1 MPSGPSEGRGALDT
15 GRRSTLRLA
24 TLLAVPCAA
33 ASIAVTSTA
42 SHAASVLTE
51 HRPQRAATTL
61 YVDGDAH
68 AGDPPDQCPG
78 DGSDAS
84 PFRSIDCAFASG
96 TIRAGTTLQL
106 RDSDIPYAGA
116 NSAAHALPSGTE
128 TDPIVIEPAPGHAP
142 IITGPVTLAGLR
154 YWTLRDL
161 VFDGSGGGT
170 PSTEAIRI
178 ASDGIDTTLGVR
190 IEGVTI
196 RQWPERGIVLQGT
209 SSAPLAGA
217 VIQGN
222 RIEGARDTG
231 LWLADVASS
240 TIALNEISELDCVA
254 YAPFTLC
261 DECGPENCALCGDC
275 LGVPLGNCGATSEHE
290 IGGQSGVRVLGNS
303 FDIELVNNHFHDFLD
318 DACGVERT
326 RTAAVFITGAEARDS
341 RIAHNLIERIAPGNP
356 DNGYGILM
364 YQSAPGWLVE
374 RNVLTEIGHCAL
386 CEGDWLFYGSRQ
398 TQWLHNTV
406 VGVTGSAI
414 EIRWAAE
421 AQLRGNLVADAPD
434 APVRVWADGV
444 AEAPMFDNNL
454 YWGGGGDLAVGRWGD
469 DTPLSFLEWQIVCMC
484 DPSSAWGDP
493 HLPAAPP
500 FDPTPAEVSLAIDLV
515 PALDARPFH
524 GAAHDAGALE
534 APLALQARI
543 RNDSPDLVRLTLQNE
558 FAPPLTGFEG
568 CVGFSVETSDVSLP
582 LDSCAVVGDELQ
594 LRLVEPADGGT
605 LVTLTYAGG
614 SVSDSAA
621 IGGLLGA
628 RLRPMSLIVDN
639 EAPLP
644 SVDDTAGE
652 ASDSNG
658 TTSTSTDPD
667 GGSDGGLS
675 GDDEGGGCFCRGDGS
690 APRSAPSPLAWLL
703 PLLARRRRTG
713 GAATDRAGC

>member
-15 GRRSTLRLA
+15 GRRWTLRLA

-42 SHAASVLTE
+42 SYADSVLTE
-51 HRPQRAATTL
+51 HRPLRAATVL

-106 RDSDIPYAGA
+106 RDSEIPYAGA
-116 NSAAHALPSGTE
+116 DSAAHALPSGTE
-128 TDPIVIEPAPGHAP
+128 ANPIVIEPAPGHAP
-142 IITGPVTLAGLR
+142 ILTGPLTLAGLR

-178 ASDGIDTTLGVR
+178 TSDGIDTTLGVR
-190 IEGVTI
+190 IEGTTI
-196 RQWPERGIVLQGT
+196 RQWPDRGIVLRGT
-209 SSAPLAGA
+209 SSTPLTGA
-217 VIQGN
+217 VVQGN

-231 LWLADVASS
+231 LWLENVASS
-240 TIALNEISELDCVA
+240 TIALNEVSELDCVA
-254 YAPFTLC
+254 YSPFTLC

-275 LGVPLGNCGATSEHE
+275 LGVPLGDCGATSEHE

-303 FDIELVNNHFHDFLD
+303 FDIELINNHFHDFLD

-326 RTAAVFITGAEARDS
+326 RTAAVFITGAGARDS

-434 APVRVWADGV
+434 APVRVWAEGV

-454 YWGGGGDLAVGRWGD
+454 YWGGDLVVGRWGD

-493 HLPAAPP
+493 FLPATPP

-568 CVGFSVETSDVSLP
+568 CVGFSVETSGVSLP

-594 LRLVEPADGGT
+594 LRLVEPASGGT
-605 LVTLTYAGG
+605 LLFLTYAGG

-639 EAPLP
+639 DAPLP

-652 ASDSNG
+652 ASNSNG
-658 TTSTSTDPD
+658 TTSTDPD

-703 PLLARRRRTG
+703 PLLARRRRTSH
-713 GAATDRAGC
+713 AATDRAGC